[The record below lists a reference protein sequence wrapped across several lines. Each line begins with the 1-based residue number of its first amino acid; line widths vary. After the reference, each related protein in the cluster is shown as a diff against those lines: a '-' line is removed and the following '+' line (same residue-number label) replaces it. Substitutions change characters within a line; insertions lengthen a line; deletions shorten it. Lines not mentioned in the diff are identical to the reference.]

1 MLHRLTVVGA
11 GRSYCVGGWVQT
23 CVKLSCHPAFT
34 APLGWWQGSPTW
46 ITNRGG
52 SMYWW
57 L

>member
-34 APLGWWQGSPTW
+34 APLGWWQRSPTW
-46 ITNRGG
+46 ITNRVAQCTDD
-52 SMYWW
+52 
-57 L
+57 